1 MKSIFKL
8 HFYEIRLYQA
18 SLWSKHSFVLCSQEP
33 NSDRLPRPLQAH
45 CYNRITIFKAQKAIT
60 SCDLLGARVLQYRSH
75 TGTTSSYVKHIS
87 NTIYY
92 QVTQNLPALI
102 VDNYD
107 YNSCQARRQASVSE
121 QVEVHLIMLFIQYLQ
136 GAVQF
141 YSLWADRQIELAMH
155 HAMLIRLQYFC

>member
-1 MKSIFKL
+1 MDLLRKSIGVLQRKIQYEVHFQF
-8 HFYEIRLYQA
+8 HFYDIRLYQTN
-18 SLWSKHSFVLCSQEP
+18 LLSKHSFVLCSQEP

-92 QVTQNLPALI
+92 QVTQNLPTLI
-102 VDNYD
+102 LGN
-107 YNSCQARRQASVSE
+107 
-121 QVEVHLIMLFIQYLQ
+121 YLQ
-136 GAVQF
+136 ITIILLKI
-141 YSLWADRQIELAMH
+141 YT
-155 HAMLIRLQYFC
+155 LQRSSCVN